1 MASNKSKANKAKT
14 EVAKVEPKVEETEEV
29 DESVVEEEIID
40 SEIEN
45 LTAKTEVIEKA
56 MSEVE
61 EVKSKAQK
69 EYDEAFASLVIVRN

>member
-1 MASNKSKANKAKT
+1 MANNKSKANKAKT
-14 EVAKVEPKVEETEEV
+14 EVAKVEPTK
-29 DESVVEEEIID
+29 
-40 SEIEN
+40 
-45 LTAKTEVIEKA
+45 LIEKA